1 MVKNGKYYKYM
12 VNELRNQ
19 TNKIIIL
26 DITVSIKFQYPAINL
41 SSENMAKIIPED
53 KNSIFKFHYM
63 EFLMTV
69 IIKTE
74 NWNFINISTITK
86 IPIYME
92 NGIM

>member
-12 VNELRNQ
+12 VDELRNQ

-26 DITVSIKFQYPAINL
+26 DITVSIKFQYPTINL

-53 KNSIFKFHYM
+53 KNSIFNSRYM
-63 EFLMTV
+63 EFQMTV

-74 NWNFINISTITK
+74 NWNFMNISTITK